1 MPRKAGVSR
10 IIILTGDDFIM
21 QRTKIIIISFV
32 LIISTCINVYAMAK
46 PEHSRLWNE
55 AFGITD
61 RTSRENIQRLW
72 DTTQEVI
79 DGYEADYRELRR
91 NFEWFT
97 WGNYGHRLLFH
108 WGFNADPKQYPQLVR
123 QVRKCLK
130 ENPDA
135 KTEEEKFF
143 AYLTRNIQ
151 ARKNRTLINAV
162 ISITG
167 IPSARG
173 YANAVATIIYDVHLL
188 GDYSTTNTSALPP
201 IADIEKDII
210 ERGFNKLITGG
221 EKSKRLEQLEHELNS
236 AVRTGRGRVNSKRAQ
251 LLLEAVKNFLPQ
263 ILNERFHDTLKAH
276 KILIR
281 E

>member
-1 MPRKAGVSR
+1 MLLKAVVSR
-10 IIILTGDDFIM
+10 IIIFAGDDFIM
-21 QRTKIIIISFV
+21 RRTKILTLSFMCIV
-32 LIISTCINVYAMAK
+32 LMCIHVYAMAK

-72 DTTQEVI
+72 DTAQEVI
-79 DGYEADYRELRR
+79 DSYEVDYRDLRR

-97 WGNYGHRLLFH
+97 WGSYGHRLLFH

-130 ENPDA
+130 DSPDA

-143 AYLTRNIQ
+143 TYLTRNIQ

-173 YANAVATIIYDVHLL
+173 YANAVATIIYDVHIL
-188 GDYSTTNTSALPP
+188 GDYSTTNTSALPS
-201 IADIEKDII
+201 IADIERDII
-210 ERGFNKLITGG
+210 ERGFKRLITGG
-221 EKSKRLEQLEHELNS
+221 EKSKMLEQIEQELNS
-236 AVRTGRGRVNSKRAQ
+236 AVRTGRGRINSRQAE
-251 LLLEAVKNFLPQ
+251 LLL
-263 ILNERFHDTLKAH
+263 
-276 KILIR
+276 
-281 E
+281 